1 MRGTNVEEGAT
12 IRVTQDGK
20 SRVIK
25 DLNAAD
31 QQRRPQ
37 EPRDLDG
44 QANGSISFDISNQG
58 PTLVQVDNPRAPD
71 FQFTLP
77 ADRLQ
82 TGFKEGENLSLRP
95 NSGPFDHAPHMSAAI
110 GLDDNG
116 GTAQL
121 KINADLSQQQ
131 VDHYQTATNGNL
143 NGHMGSGNVGLDS
156 QRIAGQLVDGTASN
170 TDVKRTLDAV
180 ETQRNLKTHAAADA
194 LADFMNTGLPILK
207 NVPRPS
213 SAGLDPAKAQ
223 SDLEDLHKTMQRD
236 VNTINSLSR
245 TYYDRVA
252 EAIDAGV
259 NPEHLGQQLERLLP
273 GKTGRNGNNDAIAD
287 IQNQMSKAVS
297 DWYKGVANVLDE
309 SRKAV
314 GKSADNKTIDDAFNK
329 ATLIMDIA
337 TNSSGALRSLVKN
350 LRPSG
355 QFAKTFRAYKNQQ
368 QARKIQQNVNNS
380 AKPSSVDS
388 QINRSPEMNPVQINP
403 DTGHVTFSFSR
414 PDPTAKPSKEF
425 GELLQKAAEEKA
437 FKTELQSTVDTAE
450 NAFQKDLRKSFGAAV
465 DWGSGA
471 VGTAR
476 FGTFRSNSNTPAFK
490 PGITNTEPAAD
501 GADVSFFDDTR
512 IPDPIANTEGYKSY
526 QKVGE
531 GISRDSL
538 GNKTDFVDGS
548 LKTTYGEIED
558 SAYDLYTMPRPA
570 DHVSKV
576 NDNVKEAMRL
586 NEEARANGN
595 NSRYF
600 VVDERYSRGRL
611 YRGAFVT
618 RIVEAKNWGFS
629 DPVTANDVRVGNN
642 TGVFSDYKRTD
653 QYTWAGDGLGG
664 FMSVRSGNTR
674 SSQADYNWYRY
685 IPGAFA

>member
-1 MRGTNVEEGAT
+1 MSQVQGNARASSGSNTRSTTNTETSRRKFDTALNKARSSQTGPTNTKAANTQTSQNRAANQPANNNPPPPASQPNSRAKRETTSQQQAPQTTRVELRGTNVEEGAT
-12 IRVTQDGK
+12 IRVTEGGK

-58 PTLVQVDNPRAPD
+58 PTLVQVDNPRSPD

-77 ADRLQ
+77 TDRRQ
-82 TGFKEGENLSLRP
+82 TSFKEGENLSLRP
-95 NSGPFDHAPHMSAAI
+95 DSGPFEHAPHMSLAI
-110 GLDDNG
+110 GLDNNG
-116 GTAQL
+116 NTTQL
-121 KINADLSQQQ
+121 KVNADLSQQQ
-131 VDHYQTATNGNL
+131 VDHYQAATNGNL
-143 NGHMGSGNVGLDS
+143 NGHLGSGNVGLDS

-170 TDVKRTLDAV
+170 SDVNRALDAV
-180 ETQRNLKTHAAADA
+180 ETQRNIKTHAAADA
-194 LADFMNTGLPILK
+194 LADFMNTGLPVLK

-223 SDLEDLHKTMQRD
+223 SDLEDLHKSIQRD

-252 EAIDAGV
+252 EAIDAGI

-273 GKTGRNGNNDAIAD
+273 GKTGRNGGKDAIAD
-287 IQNQMSKAVS
+287 IQNKMSKAVS

-355 QFAKTFRAYKNQQ
+355 QFAKTFQAFKNQQ
-368 QARKIQQNVNNS
+368 QAKKIQQNVQKSQVGPS
-380 AKPSSVDS
+380 AADNVKNHPDS
-388 QINRSPEMNPVQINP
+388 LLHHRTEIVGQNRVIHSNEPV
-403 DTGHVTFSFSR
+403 
-414 PDPTAKPSKEF
+414 SKEF

-450 NAFQKDLRKSFGAAV
+450 NAFQKNLRKSFGTAV

-476 FGTFRSNSNTPAFK
+476 FGTFRSNSNTQAFK

-501 GADVSFFDDTR
+501 GADVSYFDDTE

-531 GISRDSL
+531 GISRDRL
-538 GNKTDFVDGS
+538 GNRTDFVDGS
-548 LKTTYGEIED
+548 LKTTYGEI
-558 SAYDLYTMPRPA
+558 
-570 DHVSKV
+570 
-576 NDNVKEAMRL
+576 
-586 NEEARANGN
+586 
-595 NSRYF
+595 
-600 VVDERYSRGRL
+600 
-611 YRGAFVT
+611 
-618 RIVEAKNWGFS
+618 
-629 DPVTANDVRVGNN
+629 
-642 TGVFSDYKRTD
+642 
-653 QYTWAGDGLGG
+653 
-664 FMSVRSGNTR
+664 
-674 SSQADYNWYRY
+674 
-685 IPGAFA
+685 

>member
-12 IRVTQDGK
+12 IRVTPQGGQSRLIQD
-20 SRVIK
+20 R
-25 DLNAAD
+25 NAAD
-31 QQRRPQ
+31 QQRLPQ
-37 EPRDLDG
+37 EERDLDG
-44 QANGSISFDISNQG
+44 RANGSISFDISNQG
-58 PTLVQVDNPRAPD
+58 PVLVQVDNPRAPD

-77 ADRLQ
+77 ADRQQ
-82 TGFKEGENLSLRP
+82 TSFKDGENFALRP
-95 NSGPFDHAPHMSAAI
+95 NSGPLDHAPQLSAVH
-110 GLDDNG
+110 GQGDSGNVL
-116 GTAQL
+116 Q
-121 KINADLSQQQ
+121 INADLSQQQ
-131 VDHYQTATNGNL
+131 VDAYRTATNGNL
-143 NGHMGSGNVGLDS
+143 NGHVGSGNVAEDS

-170 TDVKRTLDAV
+170 SDVNRTLGAV
-180 ETQRNLKTHAAADA
+180 ETQRNIKIDAAADA
-194 LADFMNTGLPILK
+194 LADFINTGLPILK

-223 SDLEDLHKTMQRD
+223 SDLEDLHKTIQRD

-314 GKSADNKTIDDAFNK
+314 GKSADNKAIDDAFK
-329 ATLIMDIA
+329 TATLILDIA
-337 TNSSGALRSLVKN
+337 SNSTGALRGLVKN

-368 QARKIQQNVNNS
+368 QAKKIQQNINNS
-380 AKPSSVDS
+380 ANPSTVNQ
-388 QINRSPEMNPVQINP
+388 QIDNLPDKDKFKHTSTVSITPGQMTRVQYN
-403 DTGHVTFSFSR
+403 D
-414 PDPTAKPSKEF
+414 DKPSKAF

-450 NAFQKDLRKSFGAAV
+450 NTFQKNLRKSFGAGI
-465 DWGSGA
+465 DWGTGFIA
-471 VGTAR
+471 PNR
-476 FGTFRSNSNTPAFK
+476 FGVYNSNPNSPPIK
-490 PGITNTEPAAD
+490 PGITNAEPAAD
-501 GADVSFFDDTR
+501 GADVSYFDDTR

-531 GISRDSL
+531 GILKDSL
-538 GNKTDFVDGS
+538 GNRTDFIDGS

-558 SAYDLYTMPRPA
+558 SAWDLYTMPRPPE
-570 DHVSKV
+570 HVAKV
-576 NDNVKEAMRL
+576 DANVEEAMRR
-586 NEEARANGN
+586 NDEARANGS

-618 RIVEAKNWGFS
+618 RIVEVKNWGYS
-629 DPVTANDVRVGNN
+629 DPITANDVRVGNN
-642 TGVFSDYKRTD
+642 TGVFDNYSSDDKYGKRAHQRGSARNTYK
-653 QYTWAGDGLGG
+653 
-664 FMSVRSGNTR
+664 GNPR
-674 SSQADYNWYRY
+674 SSEAGYNWYRNL
-685 IPGAFA
+685 PDAFK